1 MFMKILGVIV
11 EYNPFHSGHAYHLEK
26 SISMTNATHTIAV
39 MSGNFVQRGE
49 PALMDKWTRAK
60 IAVDNGVDLVI
71 ELPFVNAISSAE
83 KFAFGSISILDQM
96 GIVNDIVFGSE
107 NGNVDTIEGIADYLV
122 NENDEY
128 KEALQRFLSKGISF
142 PAARDSALRE
152 LTVNV
157 EQLKSND
164 ILGIEYIKAVKQ
176 LGSDIKY
183 HALQRQNVDYH
194 SLDVVD
200 SFASATGI
208 RNQIKKNDFL
218 GVRFSVPAMTYNYIS
233 DYRNFLFIDDYYEIL
248 RYKILSESSEYLSEI
263 HEVAEGIENRI
274 IESMKK
280 STDMTTFLENVKT
293 KRFTMTRIKRI
304 MLNILFDVK
313 TKEVDEYDL
322 LTPKYLNIL
331 AADDKGLE
339 ILRLLKKNEDLNIIT
354 NLSKFT
360 TEDPLLK
367 RQLQLDL
374 KASDL
379 YSILKKEQ
387 LGQDY
392 LNTPYIKKHL
402 K

>member
-1 MFMKILGVIV
+1 MKILGVIV
-11 EYNPFHSGHAYHLEK
+11 EYNPFHNGHAYHLEK

-60 IAVDNGVDLVI
+60 IAVDNGVSLVI

-83 KFAFGSISILDQM
+83 KFAFGSVYLLNKL

-107 NGNVDTIEGIADYLV
+107 SGNVDLVETIAEYLA
-122 NENDEY
+122 NETEEY
-128 KEALQRFLSKGISF
+128 KTTLQHFLTEGISF
-142 PAARDSALRE
+142 PAARDLALRK
-152 LTVNV
+152 LKVNS
-157 EQLKSND
+157 ESLNSND
-164 ILGIEYIKAVKQ
+164 ILGIEYIKAIKQ
-176 LGSDIKY
+176 LDSNIKY
-183 HALQRQNVDYH
+183 HTLKRQNIDYH
-194 SLDVVD
+194 SLEIVNA
-200 SFASATGI
+200 FASATGI
-208 RNQIKKNDFL
+208 RNKIKEKDFL
-218 GVRFSVPAMTYNYIS
+218 SVRATVPSMTYDYIS
-233 DYRNFLFIDDYYEIL
+233 DYRDFLFIDDYFEVL

-263 HEVAEGIENRI
+263 HEVTEGIENRI
-274 IESMKK
+274 IESMRK

-304 MLNILFDVK
+304 LLNILFDIK

-322 LTPKYLNIL
+322 LTPKYINIL

-379 YSILKKEQ
+379 YSILRREQ

-392 LNTPYIKKHL
+392 FNTPYIKKVL
-402 K
+402 

>member
-1 MFMKILGVIV
+1 MKILGVIV

>member
-11 EYNPFHSGHAYHLEK
+11 EYNPFHNGHAYHLEK

-60 IAVDNGVDLVI
+60 IAVDNGVNLVI
-71 ELPFVNAISSAE
+71 ELPFANAISSAE
-83 KFAFGSISILDQM
+83 KFAFGSIFLLNQLK
-96 GIVNDIVFGSE
+96 IVNDIVFGSE
-107 NGNVDTIEGIADYLV
+107 SGNVDLVETVADYLAT
-122 NENDEY
+122 ESKEY
-128 KEALQRFLSKGISF
+128 KTTLQYFLTEGLSF
-142 PAARDSALRE
+142 PAARDLTLRK
-152 LTVNV
+152 LKVNSKS
-157 EQLKSND
+157 LNSND
-164 ILGIEYIKAVKQ
+164 ILGIEYIKAIKQ
-176 LGSDIKY
+176 LDSAIKY
-183 HALQRQNVDYH
+183 HTLKRQNIDYH
-194 SLDVVD
+194 SLDIVN

-208 RNQIKKNDFL
+208 RNKIKEKNFL
-218 GVRFSVPAMTYNYIS
+218 SVRATVPSMTYNYIS
-233 DYRNFLFIDDYYEIL
+233 NYRDFLFIDDYYEIL
-248 RYKILSESSEYLSEI
+248 RYKILSESNEYLSKI
-263 HEVAEGIENRI
+263 HEVTEGIENRI
-274 IESMKK
+274 IESMRK

-304 MLNILFDVK
+304 LLNILFDIK

-322 LTPKYLNIL
+322 LTPKYINIL
-331 AADDKGLE
+331 AVDNKGLE
-339 ILRLLKKNEDLNIIT
+339 ILRLLKKDEDLNIIT

-379 YSILKKEQ
+379 YSILRREQ

-392 LNTPYIKKHL
+392 FNTPYIKKAL
-402 K
+402 

>member
-11 EYNPFHSGHAYHLEK
+11 EYNPFHNGHAYHLGK
-26 SISMTNATHTIAV
+26 SVSMTNATHTIAV
-39 MSGNFVQRGE
+39 MSGDFVQRGE

-71 ELPFVNAISSAE
+71 ELPLINAISSAE
-83 KFAFGSISILDQM
+83 KFAFGSVSIFNQL

-107 NGNVDTIEGIADYLV
+107 SGDIDLVENIANYLV
-122 NENDEY
+122 DENEEY
-128 KEALQRFLSKGISF
+128 KATLQCFLSKGLSF
-142 PAARDSALRE
+142 PTARDLALRE
-152 LTVNV
+152 LNINNKNF
-157 EQLKSND
+157 KSND
-164 ILGIEYIKAVKQ
+164 TLGIEYIKAIKR
-176 LGSDIKY
+176 LDSNIKY
-183 HALQRQNVDYH
+183 HALKRRHVDYH
-194 SLDVVD
+194 SLNIVNT
-200 SFASATGI
+200 FASATGI
-208 RNQIKKNDFL
+208 RNKIREKDFL
-218 GVRFSVPAMTYNYIS
+218 SVRSSVPVMTYNHIS
-233 DYRNFLFIDDYYEIL
+233 EYKNFLFIDDYYEIL
-248 RYKILSESSEYLSEI
+248 RYKILSESNEYLSEI

-274 IESMKK
+274 IDAMRK

-304 MLNILFDVK
+304 LLNILFDIK

-322 LTPKYLNIL
+322 FTPKYINIL

-339 ILRLLKKNEDLNIIT
+339 ILRLLKKNENLNIIT

-379 YSILKKEQ
+379 YSILRREQ

-392 LNTPYIKKHL
+392 FNTPYIKKAP
-402 K
+402 